1 MTSAWNKIV
10 LHLSIIDIDKN
21 YNFRYSYSLATLN
34 QH

>member
-21 YNFRYSYSLATLN
+21 YNFFDTHTVWQL
-34 QH
+34 